1 MTGWTLKKDK
11 ELLGGNSEA
20 IKLYSMHR
28 TLVIWIIKAINYS
41 SFFLVVIRLIVFL
54 YFLVNFIRHPLGFCE
69 KKLTGSRQY
78 AWEQTKLMLSSHQRL
93 NVEGPNINNE
103 IHDHSKSI
111 NKSKYSEDKDNFHQ
125 WLVGFT
131 DGEGSFSIIRVASA
145 VAEHGKWTLFFKISQ
160 SSYNLRAL
168 YFIKKQL
175 GVGSVHVEANSKA
188 DFIIRD
194 RKVIGSVILPIFDKY
209 PLLTSKHY
217 DYLKFKKA
225 YKILTDPNL
234 STKEKDSLLLELK
247 SKKVP
252 TDYISPAREKLNY
265 KVNDTHDAKLV
276 MSNSPKISQISH
288 LNINSRL
295 EDIKLVISIY
305 WLVGFV
311 EAVGNFVISN
321 ESKPIVGFMIKW
333 GALPADYLILHFI
346 KCLLHIPNKIRYVEK
361 EQCNILS
368 TTNNRAVENVI
379 RKFNKIQS
387 HKSEGGKF
395 KGVKSLMFKLW
406 TRAHHHKD
414 NLKKFAKLSEI
425 MIKIRIQNEKGLI
438 SKGVGHNNVVQPLH
452 SGHKYKVNV
461 CSKGETKLHIQRPLS
476 SSLNKNLASSRVDC
490 LQRRSVSSLST
501 TSPCAAVILC

>member
-1 MTGWTLKKDK
+1 MRFIKQILLLNVIRINKNEVCFPKTISFKIVNQYKPTGWTLKKDK

-41 SFFLVVIRLIVFL
+41 SFFLVVRRLIVFL
-54 YFLVNFIRHPLGFCE
+54 YFLVNFICHPLGECE

-111 NKSKYSEDKDNFHQ
+111 NKSKYYEDKDNFHQ

-131 DGEGSFSIIRVASA
+131 DGDGSFSIIRVAG
-145 VAEHGKWTLFFKISQ
+145 GKWTLFFKISQ

-168 YFIKKQL
+168 YFIKKGL

-188 DFIIRD
+188 DFRIRD

-247 SKKVP
+247 SKKVQP
-252 TDYISPAREKLNY
+252 DYISPAWEKLNY

-276 MSNSPKISQISH
+276 MSK
-288 LNINSRL
+288 
-295 EDIKLVISIY
+295 Y
-305 WLVGFV
+305 WLVGFTEAEGSFYLVSKEPTRIVHAFEITQKLDIIVLKAIAHILGISTALKEKKTYNTVVTTNSRSIANIIEYYSNTMKGMKAV
-311 EAVGNFVISN
+311 EFKIWARSFVKHRGKFK
-321 ESKPIVGFMIKW
+321 E
-333 GALPADYLILHFI
+333 LH
-346 KCLLHIPNKIRYVEK
+346 KIRE
-361 EQCNILS
+361 NI
-368 TTNNRAVENVI
+368 RVI
-379 RKFNKIQS
+379 RK
-387 HKSEGGKF
+387 
-395 KGVKSLMFKLW
+395 
-406 TRAHHHKD
+406 
-414 NLKKFAKLSEI
+414 
-425 MIKIRIQNEKGLI
+425 IR
-438 SKGVGHNNVVQPLH
+438 
-452 SGHKYKVNV
+452 
-461 CSKGETKLHIQRPLS
+461 
-476 SSLNKNLASSRVDC
+476 LNKDC
-490 LQRRSVSSLST
+490 HL
-501 TSPCAAVILC
+501 IND

>member
-41 SFFLVVIRLIVFL
+41 SFLLVVIRLIVFL
-54 YFLVNFIRHPLGFCE
+54 YFLVNFIRHPSLKGVGECE

-111 NKSKYSEDKDNFHQ
+111 NKSKYYEDKDNFHQ

-131 DGEGSFSIIRVASA
+131 DGDGSFSIIRVA
-145 VAEHGKWTLFFKISQ
+145 EGKWTLFFIIGQ

-188 DFIIRD
+188 DFRIRD

-252 TDYISPAREKLNY
+252 TDYISPAWEKLNY

-276 MSNSPKISQISH
+276 MSK
-288 LNINSRL
+288 
-295 EDIKLVISIY
+295 Y
-305 WLVGFV
+305 WLVGLTEAEGSFYLVSKEPTRIVHAFEITQKLDIIVLKAIAHILGISTSEKKTYNTVVTTNSRSIANIIEYYSNTMKGMKAVEFKIWARSFV
-311 EAVGNFVISN
+311 KHRGKFKE
-321 ESKPIVGFMIKW
+321 
-333 GALPADYLILHFI
+333 LH
-346 KCLLHIPNKIRYVEK
+346 KIRE
-361 EQCNILS
+361 NI
-368 TTNNRAVENVI
+368 RVI
-379 RKFNKIQS
+379 RK
-387 HKSEGGKF
+387 
-395 KGVKSLMFKLW
+395 
-406 TRAHHHKD
+406 
-414 NLKKFAKLSEI
+414 
-425 MIKIRIQNEKGLI
+425 IR
-438 SKGVGHNNVVQPLH
+438 
-452 SGHKYKVNV
+452 
-461 CSKGETKLHIQRPLS
+461 
-476 SSLNKNLASSRVDC
+476 LNKDSHRIND
-490 LQRRSVSSLST
+490 
-501 TSPCAAVILC
+501 